1 MSGGDEVEREP
12 GKQPALDEL
21 MRRYRRLVYRIAF
34 GFTRNADTAMEITQD
49 TFLKVHERLSE
60 WRGDGDV
67 RNWIAR
73 IAANEAMNFIRGER
87 RRAAD
92 PLELVAAPA
101 VAPSQHANLVRR
113 ENERALHRSLEALP
127 ERQRLAVV
135 LRYFEGL
142 SSREIASVLDC
153 SEDTARNTLLRSLR
167 KLRSALYE
175 SGSREALS

>member
-1 MSGGDEVEREP
+1 MTREP
-12 GKQPALDEL
+12 GTQPALDEL
-21 MRRYRRLVYRIAF
+21 MRRYRRLVYRIAY
-34 GFTRNADTAMEITQD
+34 GFTRDADSAMDITQN
-49 TFLKVHERLSE
+49 TFLKVHERRSE
-60 WRGDGDV
+60 WRGDGEI

-73 IAANEAMNFIRGER
+73 IAANESMNFGRGEQ
-87 RRAAD
+87 RRAAE
-92 PLELVAAPA
+92 PLEFVDAPA
-101 VAPSQHANLVRR
+101 VPPNQHASLVRR

-142 SSREIASVLDC
+142 SSREIAAVLDC

-167 KLRSALYE
+167 KLRSVLSA